1 MAGIKDVARAAGVSV
16 STVSYVLSGKRAISE
31 KTSSRVMDA
40 VRDLKYTPDASA
52 QKMRGRRNQILAV
65 SEPIRGDINEAKYN
79 AYFLH
84 TAWQAKNAGYDVLL
98 LTGEDAVDDI
108 RRVTRSNMVD
118 GVVLLDIVEDDDRVV
133 QADTYGK
140 PCVAIGYPAHHGDCA
155 CVDVDFDAAAT
166 MAVDYLYERGHRTVA
181 LLRDN
186 ERDYARRSGYVVT
199 LRRRMLEHAEELG
212 MLVVESGRNEVGIF
226 DAAAFVRNLMDM
238 DSRPTAI
245 INQADATILN
255 MVVQELADCG
265 MNIPFDISVLSVGT
279 FFENDLVARPV
290 TEIPLMPRLL
300 CSKAVGLLV
309 SAVEDG
315 FDIADASEFVLPRIR
330 EHGSVRVVNSTD
342 TAGLDISPP
351 LPCLVGPDGRDRVA
365 GSGMTFSPC
374 R

>member
-31 KTSSRVMDA
+31 KTSSKVMEA
-40 VRDLKYTPDASA
+40 VRELKYTPDASA

-108 RRVTRSNMVD
+108 HRVTRSNMVD
-118 GVVLLDIVEDDDRVV
+118 GVVLLDIVEDDDRVM
-133 QADTYGK
+133 QAESYGK
-140 PCVAIGYPAHHGDCA
+140 PCVAIGYPAHRGACA
-155 CVDVDFDAAAT
+155 CVDVDFDAAAM
-166 MAVDYLYERGHRTVA
+166 MAMDYLYERGHRTVA

-199 LRRRMLEHAEELG
+199 LRERMLERAGELG
-212 MLVVESGRNEVGIF
+212 MLVIESGRNEVGSF
-226 DAAAFVRNLMDM
+226 DAAAFVSDLMTM

-245 INQADATILN
+245 INQADATALN
-255 MVVQELADCG
+255 MVMQEFAEHG
-265 MNIPFDISVLSVGT
+265 MAIPSDISVLSVGT
-279 FFENDLVARPV
+279 FFENDLVIRPV

-300 CSKAVGLLV
+300 CSKAVGLLL
-309 SAVEDG
+309 SSVEDG
-315 FDIADASEFVLPRIR
+315 VDIADASEFVLPQVY
-330 EHGSVRVVNSTD
+330 EHGSVRAVSATD
-342 TAGLDISPP
+342 EAGPGVPPPYSKIS
-351 LPCLVGPDGRDRVA
+351 
-365 GSGMTFSPC
+365 
-374 R
+374 